1 MPSNETMESI
11 RKLVEQAVA
20 EGAPLEWSPI
30 GVWAEHEELLTFGEA
45 VAWIAQWRANN
56 KRGKK

>member
-1 MPSNETMESI
+1 MDSI
-11 RKLVEQAVA
+11 RQLVEAAVA

-30 GVWAEHEELLTFGEA
+30 GVWAEREELLTFGEA

-56 KRGKK
+56 KGGRK